1 MKNDIRRYQNGFGSE
16 FENKYFSTYQEN
28 NNLFLE
34 INIFL
39 RTENNNSLKNRKERL
54 LK

>member
-1 MKNDIRRYQNGFGSE
+1 MDINT
-16 FENKYFSTYQEN
+16 FSTYQEN

-39 RTENNNSLKNRKERL
+39 RTENNNLFYQK
-54 LK
+54 